1 MTKFALALL
10 AATAANASDP
20 RGFSYGSGHGSYPVK
35 RGEYHRNPWQH
46 TVVTHT
52 TAMDYQRDPFETRD
66 RASATRAGWYSPYQQ
81 YSPPQIR
88 YKPAVSCAIFATC
101 TFSDNLG
108 TQDDGNDNIQF
119 AQLPGKAI
127 VYKRTFCNIADSDNI
142 TDPEEESVDVTLREY
157 GYTDVENAGDEY
169 NPLKEVDKYGRQN
182 PY

>member
-20 RGFSYGSGHGSYPVK
+20 KGFSYGSGHGSYPVK
-35 RGEYHRNPWQH
+35 RGEYHKNPWQH

-52 TAMDYQRDPFETRD
+52 TAHDYQRGPFETRD
-66 RASATRAGWYSPYQQ
+66 SASATRSGWYSPYQQ

-88 YKPAVSCAIFATC
+88 YKPSVSCAIFATC
-101 TFSDNLG
+101 TFAPEPLG
-108 TQDDGNDNIQF
+108 IPGDNIVF

-127 VYKRTFCNIADSDNI
+127 VYKRDFCEFGALDFDSI
-142 TDPEEESVDVTLREY
+142 EEEVTLTIKELGREESS
-157 GYTDVENAGDEY
+157 DAGDEY
-169 NPLKEVDKYGRQN
+169 NPLKEVDKHGRQN

>member
-35 RGEYHRNPWQH
+35 RGEYHKNPWQH

-66 RASATRAGWYSPYQQ
+66 SASATRSGWYSPYQQ

-88 YKPAVSCAIFATC
+88 YKPSVSCAIFATC
-101 TFSDNLG
+101 TFKDVL
-108 TQDDGNDNIQF
+108 DDETVADNIVF

-127 VYKRTFCNIADSDNI
+127 VYKRNFCNFGDSEDGV
-142 TDPEEESVDVTLREY
+142 EE
-157 GYTDVENAGDEY
+157 
-169 NPLKEVDKYGRQN
+169 
-182 PY
+182 

>member
-66 RASATRAGWYSPYQQ
+66 SASATRSGWYSPYQQ
-81 YSPPQIR
+81 FSPPQIR
-88 YKPAVSCAIFATC
+88 YKPSVSCAIFATC
-101 TFSDNLG
+101 TFKDVL
-108 TQDDGNDNIQF
+108 DDETVADNIVF

-127 VYKRTFCNIADSDNI
+127 VYKRNFCNFGDSEDGV
-142 TDPEEESVDVTLREY
+142 EE
-157 GYTDVENAGDEY
+157 
-169 NPLKEVDKYGRQN
+169 
-182 PY
+182 

>member
-35 RGEYHRNPWQH
+35 RGEYHKNPWQH

-66 RASATRAGWYSPYQQ
+66 SASATRSGWYSPYQQ
-81 YSPPQIR
+81 FSPPQIR
-88 YKPAVSCAIFATC
+88 YKPSVSCAIFATC
-101 TFSDNLG
+101 TFKDVL
-108 TQDDGNDNIQF
+108 DDETVADNIVF

-127 VYKRTFCNIADSDNI
+127 VYKRNFCNFGDSEDGV
-142 TDPEEESVDVTLREY
+142 EE
-157 GYTDVENAGDEY
+157 
-169 NPLKEVDKYGRQN
+169 
-182 PY
+182 